1 MEEAL
6 EEVPYSFYDFET
18 DVRLPATEQLEIYFA
33 RYGWMDGPPTP
44 LYLERRM
51 VPLVRELARAQS
63 LYPDNMGS
71 LTHFLL

>member
-18 DVRLPATEQLEIYFA
+18 DVRLPATEQLELYFA

-44 LYLERRM
+44 LYLERRI
-51 VPLVRELARAQS
+51 VSQLSLA
-63 LYPDNMGS
+63 
-71 LTHFLL
+71 